1 MGLRGTLR
9 IMNHRD
15 PGADRRRTDR
25 LVTGTVNASTT
36 DIVTAA
42 ELVRWIRTEAL
53 GEPRARVALSTFFLE
68 VPLGTQVA
76 FLAQHGVD
84 EPHALTLAK
93 RLEPLGRPL
102 PLASRERW

>member
-1 MGLRGTLR
+1 MSD
-9 IMNHRD
+9 RD

-25 LVTGTVNASTT
+25 LVTGTVNASTA
-36 DIVTAA
+36 DVVTAA
-42 ELVRWIRTEAL
+42 ELARWIRTEAL
-53 GEPRARVALSTFFLE
+53 AEPRARVALSTFFLE

-84 EPHALTLAK
+84 EPKALALAK
-93 RLEPLGRPL
+93 RLEPLGRRL